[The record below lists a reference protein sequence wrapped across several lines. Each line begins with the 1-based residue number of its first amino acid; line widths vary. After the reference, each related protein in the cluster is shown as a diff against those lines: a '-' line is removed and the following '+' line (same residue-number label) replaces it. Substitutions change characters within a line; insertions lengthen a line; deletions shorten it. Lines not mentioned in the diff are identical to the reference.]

1 MRSISSRRPW
11 RVFAAV
17 LVATVICCGSDKKP
31 ADTALSSDEKYLVD
45 AYVRVRRAGALLP
58 VQREVADSL
67 LNRLG
72 GEVDTL
78 RVARAIAALNATPER
93 WPFIMQKI
101 EESLGNNNSSAPSE
115 SARG

>member
-1 MRSISSRRPW
+1 M
-11 RVFAAV
+11 FAAV
-17 LVATVICCGSDKKP
+17 LVATVICCGSEKKP
-31 ADTALSSDEKYLVD
+31 SNTALSPDEKYLVD
-45 AYVRVRRAGALLP
+45 AYVRVRRAGALLA

-78 RVARAIAALNATPER
+78 RVARAVAALNATPER
-93 WPFIMQKI
+93 WPLIIQKI
-101 EESLGNNNSSAPSE
+101 EESLGNNSTSAPSE

>member
-1 MRSISSRRPW
+1 M
-11 RVFAAV
+11 FAAV
-17 LVATVICCGSDKKP
+17 LVATVICCGSEKKP
-31 ADTALSSDEKYLVD
+31 SEPALSPDEKYLVD

-67 LNRLG
+67 LERLGG

-78 RVARAIAALNATPER
+78 RVARAIAAINATPER
-93 WPFIMQKI
+93 WPFIIQKI
-101 EESLGNNNSSAPSE
+101 AESLGNNPTSTAPSE

>member
-1 MRSISSRRPW
+1 
-11 RVFAAV
+11 VFAAV
-17 LVATVICCGSDKKP
+17 LVATVICCGSEKKP
-31 ADTALSSDEKYLVD
+31 ADTALSPDEKYLVD
-45 AYVRVRRAGALLP
+45 AYVRVRRAGALLT

-78 RVARAIAALNATPER
+78 RVARAVAALNATPER
-93 WPFIMQKI
+93 WPFIIQKI
-101 EESLGNNNSSAPSE
+101 EESLGNNPTSTARSE

>member
-17 LVATVICCGSDKKP
+17 LVATVICCGSEKKP
-31 ADTALSSDEKYLVD
+31 SNTALSPDERYLVD

-58 VQREVADSL
+58 VQHEVADSL
-67 LNRLG
+67 LTRLAG
-72 GEVDTL
+72 DVDTL

-93 WPFIMQKI
+93 WTVILEKI
-101 EESLGNNNSSAPSE
+101 EESLGNSSSARSE

>member
-1 MRSISSRRPW
+1 
-11 RVFAAV
+11 V
-17 LVATVICCGSDKKP
+17 LVATVICCGSEKKP
-31 ADTALSSDEKYLVD
+31 ADTALSPDEKYLVD

-67 LNRLG
+67 LERLG

-101 EESLGNNNSSAPSE
+101 EASLGNNNSTSAPSE

>member
-1 MRSISSRRPW
+1 
-11 RVFAAV
+11 VFAAV
-17 LVATVICCGSDKKP
+17 LVATVICCGSEEKP
-31 ADTALSSDEKYLVD
+31 SNTALSPDERYLVD

-58 VQREVADSL
+58 VQHEVADSL
-67 LNRLG
+67 LIRLA

-93 WPFIMQKI
+93 WTVILEKI
-101 EESLGNNNSSAPSE
+101 EESLGNSSSARSE